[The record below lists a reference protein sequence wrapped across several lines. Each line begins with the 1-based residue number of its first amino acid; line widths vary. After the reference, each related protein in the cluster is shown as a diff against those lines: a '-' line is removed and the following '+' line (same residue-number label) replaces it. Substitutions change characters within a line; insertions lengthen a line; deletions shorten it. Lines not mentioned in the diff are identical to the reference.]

1 MIGRAILDSIRFG
14 IPWPGIGT
22 TRRMVRIHVL
32 EIETNGKIMNGGGV
46 DGEIFVVDQDFQV
59 GCQYGGLD
67 TGFGLVVWWYHSDS
81 GTVAL

>member
-1 MIGRAILDSIRFG
+1 
-14 IPWPGIGT
+14 
-22 TRRMVRIHVL
+22 MVRIHVL

-67 TGFGLVVWWYHSDS
+67 TGFGLVVW
-81 GTVAL
+81 

>member
-1 MIGRAILDSIRFG
+1 
-14 IPWPGIGT
+14 
-22 TRRMVRIHVL
+22 MVRIHVL
-32 EIETNGKIMNGGGV
+32 EIETNGEIMNGGGV

-81 GTVAL
+81 GTVPNGKIINGDDKRFVVVLGK

>member
-1 MIGRAILDSIRFG
+1 
-14 IPWPGIGT
+14 
-22 TRRMVRIHVL
+22 MVRIHVL

-46 DGEIFVVDQDFQV
+46 DGEIFVVDQDFLV

-81 GTVAL
+81 VTVPNGKIINGGDKRFVVVLGK